1 MLSVDLSLKE
11 NILDHVSR
19 FREQLHTA
27 CIYMKESLAKPQ
39 KNMKNRF
46 DSKSVTHVIK
56 PGDEVFVL
64 LPVPGSDLSARF
76 AGPCGI

>member
-1 MLSVDLSLKE
+1 
-11 NILDHVSR
+11 
-19 FREQLHTA
+19 
-27 CIYMKESLAKPQ
+27 MKESLAKPQ

-76 AGPCGI
+76 AGPCAI